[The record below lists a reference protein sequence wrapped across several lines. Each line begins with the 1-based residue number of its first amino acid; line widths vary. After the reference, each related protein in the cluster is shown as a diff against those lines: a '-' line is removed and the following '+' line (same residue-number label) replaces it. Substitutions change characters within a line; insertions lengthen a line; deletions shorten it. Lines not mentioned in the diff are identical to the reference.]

1 MEYKTKLDRNFT
13 IKYNQLIDTY
23 GEEMAK
29 LNGLSSNQLSLTNFI
44 DGFAN
49 VGSVADASIDGS
61 ANVHSKDIVSL
72 LHEMPKSEQKLLS
85 FHKIYYEMNKKYGK
99 AIADEW
105 FEKEWIG
112 WLYLHDANTS
122 SFYPYCFA
130 YDLKRM
136 AEEGLF
142 WLPHHN
148 HLPPKH
154 LETFVDFV
162 KEFINFVSNRQSGAC
177 GLPNLIP
184 YMYYFW
190 KEDVENG
197 CYYGT
202 PEKFAKQHIQ
212 RFIYA
217 VNQPYVR
224 DGLQSAFTNT
234 SIFDHEYLY
243 ALFGGTQFPDGTDM
257 IDDIEGIME
266 FQKWYME
273 EFSHIRAENMFT
285 FPVNSI
291 SILKDENGYPADEE
305 FAKWAIEHN
314 MKWSDSNIFVDDSV
328 TSLSNCCRL
337 KSNITDI
344 GYFNSIGG
352 TALKVGSVKVST
364 INMERIALESNSEE
378 EYINNLSHI
387 VLLDLQ
393 VLDVVRNILQR
404 NVEKGLLNNF
414 QDGLLDF
421 EHLYNTIGFIGMYET
436 MKIFGYTTQDEFGNT
451 FYTKDAERFGEKIF
465 DTIHAIKNEFIQDK
479 NYVANTEQIPGESA
493 AVKLR
498 NKDKLIFGDK
508 VPNDLPMLGNQFIP
522 LGIKTTLSER
532 IRIASMFDGFCN
544 GGSIL
549 HINIDAPFNNFETAW
564 KMFLYVVHQG
574 VTYFAFNPK
583 IYSCKNNHAFY
594 DNKCPKCGNP
604 IHTVWS
610 RIVGFFTP
618 EVTYSKER
626 KQEFSMR
633 LWEDINQDIK

>member
-13 IKYNQLIDTY
+13 IKYNQLVEQY
-23 GEEMAK
+23 GDDMAK
-29 LNGLSSNQLSLTNFI
+29 LNGLSDRQLSLTDFI
-44 DGFAN
+44 DGFAT
-49 VGSVADASIDGS
+49 VDAVADASIDGS
-61 ANVHSKDIVSL
+61 ANVHNKDIVSL

-85 FHKIYYEMNKKYGK
+85 FHKIYYELNKKYGK
-99 AIADEW
+99 SVADEW
-105 FEKEWIG
+105 LEKEWDG
-112 WLYLHDANTS
+112 HLYMHDANTS
-122 SFYPYCFA
+122 SFYSYCFA

-142 WLPHHN
+142 WLSHHN

-154 LETFVDFV
+154 LETFIDFV

-190 KEDVENG
+190 KKDVDNG
-197 CYYGT
+197 YYYGT

-243 ALFGGTQFPDGTDM
+243 ALFGGSEFPDGTYMVDE
-257 IDDIEGIME
+257 IEGIMQ

-273 EFSHIRAENMFT
+273 EFSKIRSENMFT

-291 SILKDENGYPADEE
+291 SILKDEDGNPVDEE
-305 FAKWAIEHN
+305 FAHWAIEHN
-314 MKWSDSNIFVDDSV
+314 IKWSDSNLFVDDKV

-337 KSNITDI
+337 KSNITDL

-352 TALKVGSVKVST
+352 SGLKVGSIKVST
-364 INMERIALESNSEE
+364 LNLERIALESKTED
-378 EYINNLSHI
+378 EYLENLAHL
-387 VLLDLQ
+387 VELDLQ
-393 VLDVVRNILQR
+393 VLDVVRGIIHR
-404 NVEKGLLNNF
+404 NVDKGLLNNF
-414 QDGLLDF
+414 QEGLLDF
-421 EHLYNTIGFIGMYET
+421 EHLYNTIGFIGIYEA
-436 MKIFGYTTQDEFGNT
+436 MKLFGYTKTDEFGNT
-451 FYTKDAERFGEKIF
+451 FYTKEAESFGEKIF
-465 DTIHAIKNEFIQDK
+465 KTIHSVKNEFIKDK
-479 NYVANTEQIPGESA
+479 DYIANTEQIPGESA

-498 NKDKLIFGDK
+498 NKDKLIFGDR

-522 LGIKTTLSER
+522 LGIKATLTER
-532 IRIASMFDGFCN
+532 IRIASLFDSFCN

-549 HINIDAPFNNFETAW
+549 HINIDSPFKDFNTAW
-564 KMFLYVVHQG
+564 GTFLYVIKQG

-583 IYSCKNNHAFY
+583 ISSCANNHAFY
-594 DNKCPKCGNP
+594 GPICPKCGKPVN
-604 IHTVWS
+604 TYWS
-610 RIVGFFTP
+610 RIVGFFVP
-618 EVTYSKER
+618 EAAYSKER
-626 KQEFSMR
+626 KEEFNLR
-633 LWEDINQDIK
+633 LWENINGN

>member
-1 MEYKTKLDRNFT
+1 MESKTILDRNFT

-29 LNGLSSNQLSLTNFI
+29 LNGLSANQLSLTNFI

-49 VGSVADASIDGS
+49 VNSVADASIDGS

-190 KEDVENG
+190 KKDVENG

-243 ALFGGTQFPDGTDM
+243 ALFGGAQFPDGADM
-257 IDDIEGIME
+257 IDDVEEIMQ

-291 SILKDENGYPADEE
+291 SILKDENGYPVDED
-305 FAKWAIEHN
+305 FAKWAIKHN
-314 MKWSDSNIFVDDSV
+314 MQWSDSNIFVDDSV

-337 KSNITDI
+337 KSSITDI

-364 INMERIALESNSEE
+364 INLERIALESNSEE
-378 EYINNLSHI
+378 EYLNHLSHI

-393 VLDVVRNILQR
+393 VLDVVRSILQR

-414 QDGLLDF
+414 QNGLLDF

-436 MKIFGYTTQDEFGNT
+436 MKIFGYTYQDEFGNT
-451 FYTKDAERFGEKIF
+451 FYTKEAEKFGEKIF
-465 DTIHAIKNEFIQDK
+465 DVIHSIKNDFIKDK

-522 LGIKTTLSER
+522 LGIKTTLNER

-549 HINIDAPFNNFETAW
+549 HINIDAPFNNFDTAW

-594 DNKCPKCGNP
+594 DKTCPKCGNA

-626 KQEFSMR
+626 KEEFNMR
-633 LWEDINQDIK
+633 LWENINKDIK